1 MLSMLNLEK
10 EIQKSRCPRFPAPF
24 SRLPKWDLENGAKK
38 RGRLASFFGPVF
50 WSRYRDTRCSR
61 MIFQPLMS
69 LSQYCEQSWP
79 IPSWRTDFFPQNLAK
94 LQLLLLLI
102 KVPKQSGTYRTG
114 GYSLKHGVRGCS
126 KVLRCI
132 FINFGIPMGWFW
144 NCSRY
149 INDPL
154 FLWWY
159 DDGLFCWWKW

>member
-1 MLSMLNLEK
+1 MENWEGKSVFNWESVQLKQNVLYCRYSQLYVSHMCKRILRLELEVSSYWQNIK
-10 EIQKSRCPRFPAPF
+10 F
-24 SRLPKWDLENGAKK
+24 SQNWPKFHIFIWII
-38 RGRLASFFGPVF
+38 
-50 WSRYRDTRCSR
+50 
-61 MIFQPLMS
+61 IFQV
-69 LSQYCEQSWP
+69 Y
-79 IPSWRTDFFPQNLAK
+79 
-94 LQLLLLLI
+94 LQLFWLLHPYKFYGRDMLCVCQEYSFIFASCEPLTL
-102 KVPKQSGTYRTG
+102 GRF
-114 GYSLKHGVRGCS
+114 SLKHGVRGCS